1 MAIDPSI
8 SLGYKPPQQLDMLGA
23 ATSGMKLAQMGQSI
37 AQSQQEVLASQQ
49 AVEASKAAQANTEA
63 ALPGIQADSSV
74 KQRAMAFNQWK
85 TDNAANYT
93 NEDGSL
99 NIAKFVGG
107 ANKAGYST
115 EAQTVAA
122 SDLDNKSKA
131 ITNATNQQ
139 SKDVATST
147 FTSTAANHI
156 ATLLDNP
163 KLSADEK
170 AAQLRKHT
178 DYLNTLVPGS
188 GDQVL
193 SLLGTPSE
201 DGKSIT
207 VNDKAV
213 QANAQAT
220 MSKQEQVTNQIS
232 QQNANT
238 SAQNAS
244 TSAEQVK
251 QGGIAGVSG
260 PDARDPNS
268 TQSRTAVQKAIDAGI
283 SGITLGVTSA
293 ADLEHLPG
301 VKDQVTATTV
311 PAATKAAATTG
322 AVTEVQAANVY
333 NNAAGLVDKMIKDG
347 KMKPGTNVGTFISA
361 NSAKLANDPDFRA
374 LQSSLNQVT
383 AANSSIDITNVD
395 GPGLSAQL
403 RNQAGLSTQKAKTA
417 ASVAGATTFNQ
428 VPGANGAPATQ
439 PPQKVT
445 KLPSPASIAHLRA
458 NPTPEMKAMF
468 KQTYGFLPPGF

>member
-1 MAIDPSI
+1 MAIDASI
-8 SLGYKPPQQLDMLGA
+8 PLSYKPATQMDLMGA

-37 AQSQQEVLASQQ
+37 EESKQNVLQSQAQTENLQ
-49 AVEASKAAQANTEA
+49 AQK
-63 ALPGIQADSSV
+63 PGLEADSAI
-74 KQRAMAFNQWK
+74 KQRTMAFNKWK
-85 TDNAANYT
+85 TDNAADYT

-115 EAQTVAA
+115 EAQSVAA
-122 SDLDNKSKA
+122 SDLDNKSKS
-131 ITNATNQQ
+131 ISNSTNQQ
-139 SKDVATST
+139 TKDVATSA
-147 FTSTAANHI
+147 FTSTAANHV

-170 AAQLRKHT
+170 ASQLRKHV
-178 DYLNTLVPGS
+178 DYLNRLVPGS

-201 DGKSIT
+201 DGKAIT

-220 MSKQEQVTNQIS
+220 MTKQEQITNQIS

-251 QGGIAGVSG
+251 QGGVSGVSG

-268 TQSRTAVQKAIDAGI
+268 TQSRLAVQKAIDAGLT
-283 SGITLGVTSA
+283 GITVGITSA

-301 VKDQVTATTV
+301 VKDQVSATTV

-333 NNAAGLVDKMIKDG
+333 NNAATLVDKMIKDG
-347 KMKPGTNVGTFISA
+347 KMKPGGNVREFLSA
-361 NSAKLANDPDFRA
+361 NAAKFGNDADFRA
-374 LQSSLNQVT
+374 LQAALTQVT
-383 AANSSIDITNVD
+383 TANPAIDISNVD

-403 RNQAGLSTQKAKTA
+403 RNQAGLSTQKAETA
-417 ASVAGATTFNQ
+417 ASVAKATTFNQ
-428 VPGANGAPATQ
+428 VPGAAGQGTPPPA
-439 PPQKVT
+439 QKVT
-445 KLPSPASIAHLRA
+445 KLPSPASIAHLRS
-458 NPTPEMKAMF
+458 NNTPETRALF